1 MDLSAILEAS
11 NVLIYFV
18 TRFIAIVEFLA
29 DIRYL
34 LLSLE
39 DSGML
44 GSRGDNTVQNVEFD

>member
-11 NVLIYFV
+11 KVLIYFV

-44 GSRGDNTVQNVEFD
+44 GSRGDIRIP